1 MRQEDGKQADPLTLY
16 AVPDQQRRSLSHSQP
31 QLHRLGGCGM
41 PGTRPWGMPPPQGG
55 GPPQAGRPRPCRQEQ
70 QLGHTCPGESGKE
83 DFLYKGGGAG
93 RAGALRATSGEVT
106 SGTSFLDRSL
116 HPFHMPSGHGPVL
129 NTPKAI
135 SNKHSKKPG
144 TGNET

>member
-1 MRQEDGKQADPLTLY
+1 
-16 AVPDQQRRSLSHSQP
+16 
-31 QLHRLGGCGM
+31 M
-41 PGTRPWGMPPPQGG
+41 PGTRPWGMPPPREAGHLRQDSQGHVG
-55 GPPQAGRPRPCRQEQ
+55 KSSSS
-70 QLGHTCPGESGKE
+70 GHTCPGESGKE

-135 SNKHSKKPG
+135 GNKHSKKPG